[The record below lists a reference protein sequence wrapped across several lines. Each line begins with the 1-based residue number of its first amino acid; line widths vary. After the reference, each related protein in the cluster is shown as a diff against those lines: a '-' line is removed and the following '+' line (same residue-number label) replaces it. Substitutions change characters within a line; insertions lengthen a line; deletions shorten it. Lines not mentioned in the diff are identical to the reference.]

1 MVNVN
6 QVQRAR
12 ANADKVD
19 AAQLRYARLLEW
31 GTRIGL
37 VLLLLSF
44 AGYISGVLPAQV
56 APQDLPQLWNKPLQ
70 RYLDLTGVGTGWSW
84 LGQLQ
89 HGDVLG
95 LAGIAV
101 LAGCSGVALAAVLPI
116 YRQRRDR
123 AYTALCIALV
133 AVLLLA
139 ASGLLRVGH

>member
-1 MVNVN
+1 MN
-6 QVQRAR
+6 QTERTQA
-12 ANADKVD
+12 ADPID

-31 GTRIGL
+31 GTRAGS

-44 AGYISGVLPAQV
+44 AGYVSGVLPSQV
-56 APQDLPQLWNKPLQ
+56 APQDLPQLWNQPLP
-70 RYLDLTGVGTGWSW
+70 RYLELTGVGTGWSW
-84 LGQLQ
+84 LRHLQ

-101 LAGCSGVALAAVLPI
+101 LAGCSVAALVSVLPI

-133 AVLLLA
+133 AVLMLA